1 MNNKRNHLVRQ
12 STRGS
17 PAPWL
22 QRGVSR
28 PWLMMRNV
36 TLTFSII
43 SSYPTQILLLWKERS
58 LNLPLNQIFFF
69 KDSFLSASI
78 LTFQIVGE
86 VRYVKTCQV
95 RSCEEQVALFG
106 GSAAGRHLGNFH
118 CLANPPTA
126 LAALFKITALHCVRS
141 LFPPVCTVQNQSAL
155 RSPCFLW
162 FLLFGTSVGPGQ
174 DYFALVKIKVQHC
187 AHYGS
192 PVCPVSY
199 WVISISHAPLP
210 SMCSGCFGSKLA
222 HSFKIT
228 LCFLKCI

>member
-1 MNNKRNHLVRQ
+1 MNNKRNHLVRR

-78 LTFQIVGE
+78 LTFQMVGE

-95 RSCEEQVALFG
+95 RSGRLSRWLGCRKALEKLPLFG
-106 GSAAGRHLGNFH
+106 ETN
-118 CLANPPTA
+118 
-126 LAALFKITALHCVRS
+126 
-141 LFPPVCTVQNQSAL
+141 VCTVQNQPAL
-155 RSPCFLW
+155 CATVFSFCDFSCFLTTV
-162 FLLFGTSVGPGQ
+162 FT
-174 DYFALVKIKVQHC
+174 VQNHC
-187 AHYGS
+187 VH
-192 PVCPVSY
+192 
-199 WVISISHAPLP
+199 
-210 SMCSGCFGSKLA
+210 CS
-222 HSFKIT
+222 
-228 LCFLKCI
+228 KC